1 MQGAAQR
8 HFDLAAQVGGLVVFG
23 KADANALRA
32 VGRGARG
39 RDPGHFASDGVALRV
54 VRQGDEHVDV
64 IAQVVFARAGNEDAA
79 FGKDGDVGGVESGFF
94 LDGQLDDAGAGRVE
108 GSGNGAHE
116 M

>member
-1 MQGAAQR
+1 MPPSATSILLRRSAALSSLGKR
-8 HFDLAAQVGGLVVFG
+8 MPMPCVRLAEE
-23 KADANALRA
+23 RA
-32 VGRGARG
+32 GVIQATL
-39 RDPGHFASDGVALRV
+39 PAMGVALRV

-79 FGKDGDVGGVESGFF
+79 FGKDGDVGSVESGFF